1 MMIDNNLIDT
11 AEPVPDAT
19 AKARNK
25 KPIFSFRE
33 VDAPPGSAV
42 LRCNTR
48 AKLLAAK
55 VPMQGVMVR
64 LPLNLRNRLEDETT
78 GPMSVTICALVEYA
92 LAHLEKEKK
101 GLVVEISE

>member
-1 MMIDNNLIDT
+1 MIDNNLIDT
-11 AEPVPDAT
+11 LDSTANVVPKT
-19 AKARNK
+19 RSK

-33 VDAPPGSAV
+33 VEAPTGSAV
-42 LRCNTR
+42 PRCNTR
-48 AKLLAAK
+48 AKLLASK

-92 LAHLEKEKK
+92 LMKLENDAK
-101 GLVVEISE
+101 GIIVGSFE

>member
-1 MMIDNNLIDT
+1 MIDNNLFD
-11 AEPVPDAT
+11 ASELAPDLT
-19 AKARNK
+19 AKVRNK
-25 KPIFSFRE
+25 KPIFRFRE
-33 VDAPPGSAV
+33 VAAPAGSAV

-92 LAHLEKEKK
+92 LARLEKEEK
-101 GLVVEISE
+101 GIVADTLT

>member
-1 MMIDNNLIDT
+1 MIDNNPFDT
-11 AEPVPDAT
+11 FEPIPDAA
-19 AKARNK
+19 AKVRNK

-33 VDAPPGSAV
+33 VDAPEGSAV

-64 LPLNLRNRLEDETT
+64 LPIDLRNRLEDDTT

-92 LAHLEKEKK
+92 LARLKKENK
-101 GLVVEISE
+101 GLVVDTLE